1 MQTQMQIP
9 NAPVTVLF
17 ADVVGSTRIYD
28 QIGDEAASTLIGGVL
43 RQVTEVASQAGGRH
57 MKNIGD
63 CVMLQFTGTPAAFL
77 AARGIIA
84 AVNRPGSMPRVNFRV
99 GLQVGTVVRDD
110 DDFFGDTV
118 NVAAHITKLAAPGAI
133 VLSDAVYDLLPPSL
147 QAEVRPLGRIT
158 LKGRQEP
165 IQLYEAL
172 GDGALEAT
180 STMHALDEDAEGE
193 QARLCLEVGGAERYL
208 SFSDGWLTLGRA
220 KASDI
225 VLASSQVSRAHARIG
240 WKDGNFVLVDQSA
253 NGTFVRILGQ
263 ETHIRRQEML
273 LFGSGEICCGARC
286 EKPDTEIIRFRFET

>member
-43 RQVTEVASQAGGRH
+43 RQVIEVASQAGGRH

-180 STMHALDEDAEGE
+180 STMYALDEDAEGE
-193 QARLCLEVGGAERYL
+193 HSRLCLEVGGAERYL
-208 SFSDGWLTLGRA
+208 SSSDGWLTLGRA

-263 ETHIRRQEML
+263 ETL
-273 LFGSGEICCGARC
+273 G
-286 EKPDTEIIRFRFET
+286 

>member
-1 MQTQMQIP
+1 MQIP
-9 NAPVTVLF
+9 NSPVTVLF

-77 AARGIIA
+77 AAKGIIA
-84 AVNRPGSMPRVNFRV
+84 AVNRHDSMAQVNFRV

-118 NVAAHITKLAAPGAI
+118 NVAAHITKLATPGGI
-133 VLSDAVYDLLPPSL
+133 VLSDAVYELLPPSL
-147 QAEVRPLGRIT
+147 RAEVRPLGRIT

-172 GDGALEAT
+172 GEGALEAT
-180 STMHALDEDAEGE
+180 STMYAVDDDVVEN
-193 QARLCLEVGGAERYL
+193 QNARLCLEVGGDERYL
-208 SFSDGWLTLGRA
+208 LPSDSWLTLGRA
-220 KASDI
+220 KVSDI
-225 VLASSQVSRAHARIG
+225 VLASSEVSRAHARIG
-240 WKDGNFVLVDQSA
+240 WHDGNFVLVDQSA
-253 NGTFVRILGQ
+253 NGTFVRIVGQ

-286 EKPDTEIIRFRFET
+286 EKPDTEIIRFRIET

>member
-28 QIGDEAASTLIGGVL
+28 QIGDEAASALIGGVL

-63 CVMLQFTGTPAAFL
+63 CVMLQFSGTPAAFL

-84 AVNRPGSMPRVNFRV
+84 AVNRPESTPRVNFRV
-99 GLQVGTVVRDD
+99 GLQVGTVVTDD
-110 DDFFGDTV
+110 DDCFGDTV
-118 NVAAHITKLAAPGAI
+118 NVAAHITKLATPGAI
-133 VLSDAVYDLLPPSL
+133 VLSDAVYELLPPSL
-147 QAEVRPLGRIT
+147 QAEARPLGRIT
-158 LKGRQEP
+158 LKGRQVP

-180 STMHALDEDAEGE
+180 STMYALDEDAEDE
-193 QARLCLEVGGAERYL
+193 QARLCLEVGGAERYV
-208 SFSDGWLTLGRA
+208 SSSDGWLTLGRA

-225 VLASSQVSRAHARIG
+225 VLASSQVSRTHARIG
-240 WKDGNFVLVDQSA
+240 WKDGNFVLIDQSA

-263 ETHIRRQEML
+263 ETHVRRHEML
-273 LFGSGEICCGARC
+273 LFGSGEICCGGRC
-286 EKPDTEIIRFRFET
+286 EKTDAEIIRFRFET

>member
-63 CVMLQFTGTPAAFL
+63 CVMLQFSGTPAAFL

-99 GLQVGTVVRDD
+99 GLQVGTVVTDD
-110 DDFFGDTV
+110 DDCFGDTV
-118 NVAAHITKLAAPGAI
+118 NVAAHITKLATPGAI
-133 VLSDAVYDLLPPSL
+133 VLSDAVYGLLPPSL

-180 STMHALDEDAEGE
+180 STMYALDEDAEDE
-193 QARLCLEVGGAERYL
+193 QARICLEVGGAERYL
-208 SFSDGWLTLGRA
+208 SSSDGWLTLGRA

-225 VLASSQVSRAHARIG
+225 VLASSQVSRTHARIG

-263 ETHIRRQEML
+263 ETHIRRHEML

-286 EKPDTEIIRFRFET
+286 EKIDAEIIRFRFET

>member
-1 MQTQMQIP
+1 MEIP
-9 NAPVTVLF
+9 NSPVTVLF

-28 QIGDEAASTLIGGVL
+28 QIGDEAASALIGGVL
-43 RQVTEVASQAGGRH
+43 RQVTDVASQAGGRH

-84 AVNRPGSMPRVNFRV
+84 AVNRPGLMPRVNFRV

-118 NVAAHITKLAAPGAI
+118 NVAAHITKLATPGAI
-133 VLSDAVYDLLPPSL
+133 VLSDAVYELLPPSL

-180 STMHALDEDAEGE
+180 STMYALEEDGEGE
-193 QARLCLEVGGAERYL
+193 NARLCLEVGGVERYL
-208 SFSDGWLTLGRA
+208 SSTDGWLTLGRA
-220 KASDI
+220 KVSDV
-225 VLASSQVSRAHARIG
+225 VLASSQVSRTHARIG

-253 NGTFVRILGQ
+253 NGTFVRIVGQ

-273 LFGSGEICCGARC
+273 LFGSGEICCGGRFD
-286 EKPDTEIIRFRFET
+286 KPDTEVIRFRIET